1 MKNEKADKISS
12 LGGFLAVWIIV
23 TIVLMVMFR
32 LSGFHIKYPLSNTGG
47 DDTSYMA
54 EIKMSYDT
62 GRWKSS

>member
-32 LSGFHIKYPLSNTGG
+32 LSGFHIKYPLSNTGH
-47 DDTSYMA
+47 DDTLSL
-54 EIKMSYDT
+54 IHI
-62 GRWKSS
+62 